1 MTKGWESSTG
11 HIWWIYTKFVFY
23 ISSNAIDK
31 IQPILSTECTLCLMT
46 CQDML
51 EIMHK
56 SKKMKNN
63 YHKYPF
69 DIYQENKWKKKLQV
83 FNL

>member
-1 MTKGWESSTG
+1 
-11 HIWWIYTKFVFY
+11 
-23 ISSNAIDK
+23 
-31 IQPILSTECTLCLMT
+31 
-46 CQDML
+46 ML

-69 DIYQENKWKKKLQV
+69 DIYQENKWKKKNFRYLIYKKTKQV
-83 FNL
+83 FSNVDLCMRL